1 MVRYSLPSPA
11 NKPWFLASRNLVWR
25 LVRQHNLLTPAY
37 GRGAAY
43 EVRGPL
49 STDRVDIMDKI
60 EKKIRIVIAEDERL
74 TRDALARLL
83 SLEGDIEVVGR
94 AADGEQA
101 LALVRERTPD
111 VLLTDINMPRL
122 NGIELTHLVKQAT
135 PSVAICILTIYH
147 DDAHVFEAIK
157 AGATGYVLKDSPI
170 EETVAA
176 IHAIA
181 EGGSRLHPGIA
192 ARVLVEFN
200 RISMERVAD
209 AALFAALTDR
219 EVEVLKE
226 VATGKRN
233 REIGETLFISEKT
246 VKNHISNILF
256 KLQVNDRTEAAMMA
270 ARAGLA
276 R

>member
-1 MVRYSLPSPA
+1 MEPQRE
-11 NKPWFLASRNLVWR
+11 R
-25 LVRQHNLLTPAY
+25 
-37 GRGAAY
+37 
-43 EVRGPL
+43 
-49 STDRVDIMDKI
+49 
-60 EKKIRIVIAEDERL
+60 IRIVIAEDERL

-83 SLEGDIEVVGR
+83 ALEPDIEVVGQ
-94 AADGEQA
+94 AADGTQA
-101 LALVRERTPD
+101 LRQVLDKVPD
-111 VLLTDINMPRL
+111 VLLTDINMPGL
-122 NGIELTHLVKQAT
+122 NGIELTQRVHTEV
-135 PSVAICILTIYH
+135 PNVGICILTIYH
-147 DDAHVFEAIK
+147 DDSHVFQAIK

-181 EGGSRLHPGIA
+181 DGGSRLHPGIA
-192 ARVLVEFN
+192 ARVLAEFN
-200 RISMERVAD
+200 RISMQRTVD
-209 AALFAALTDR
+209 TKLFSELTDR
-219 EVEVLKE
+219 EIEVLKE